1 MSRMAQFGEAKV
13 ADIRHLLV
21 EEPTCVGPDEPI
33 ERLLE
38 AMVADLRT
46 RHVYVVDERNRLL
59 GVVRMNRVVEFLFP
73 YAACGEESRDGFVRA
88 GALLDVLDARHVREI
103 MNPSPSVAREDTP
116 LAEVCRLL
124 AQEQINELPVVD
136 EQNRVVGQVN
146 VYEVIRRYLDL
157 SHARNKRRA

>member
-13 ADIRHLLV
+13 DNIRHLLV
-21 EEPTCVGPDEPI
+21 EDPTCAAPDEPI

-46 RHVYVVDERNRLL
+46 RHVYVVDEDRRLL

-73 YAACGEESRDGFVRA
+73 YAVCGEESHDGFARA
-88 GALLDVLDARHVREI
+88 GDLVDLLEARRVREI
-103 MNPSPSVAREDTP
+103 MNPSPSAVRPTTP
-116 LAEVCRLL
+116 LAEVCRIL
-124 AQEQINELPVVD
+124 AREQINELPVVD

-157 SHARNKRRA
+157 SRARDNRRA